1 MRTTSPDFTMTRET
15 YTWTQ
20 QGSVMALN
28 IGGWSAEEEPEPEP
42 EDEEVSRFISLSDPI
57 LISAMSLGKP
67 VKNVTLQVTKK
78 DNTCWIN

>member
-42 EDEEVSRFISLSDPI
+42 EDEEVSRFISLS
-57 LISAMSLGKP
+57 LI
-67 VKNVTLQVTKK
+67 QY
-78 DNTCWIN
+78 

>member
-1 MRTTSPDFTMTRET
+1 MTRET

-42 EDEEVSRFISLSDPI
+42 EDEEVSRFIFLSLI
-57 LISAMSLGKP
+57 
-67 VKNVTLQVTKK
+67 QY
-78 DNTCWIN
+78 